1 MPRPDDNERGSV
13 WDNCVPTTGPG
24 DHDDQP
30 IDIDDNR
37 GDDEEPP
44 NRDSREWHDWCYR
57 RLRRRMEWY
66 WWLSFEEWGEA
77 VKAVV
82 STVDGGEVTE
92 EELIEFCRDHIAS
105 YKKPRS
111 VDFVDDLPRNNYG
124 KIVKRELRE
133 AYWQGRERRV

>member
-1 MPRPDDNERGSV
+1 MSG
-13 WDNCVPTTGPG
+13 
-24 DHDDQP
+24 
-30 IDIDDNR
+30 
-37 GDDEEPP
+37 
-44 NRDSREWHDWCYR
+44 
-57 RLRRRMEWY
+57 
-66 WWLSFEEWGEA
+66 
-77 VKAVV
+77 V
-82 STVDGGEVTE
+82 STSVVGGAAPGDGGEVTE

>member
-1 MPRPDDNERGSV
+1 MIGIPD
-13 WDNCVPTTGPG
+13 
-24 DHDDQP
+24 
-30 IDIDDNR
+30 
-37 GDDEEPP
+37 
-44 NRDSREWHDWCYR
+44 
-57 RLRRRMEWY
+57 
-66 WWLSFEEWGEA
+66 EEWGEA